1 MTQSIYSLII
11 PVYKNEP
18 SVPALLIQCEEINAA
33 LQNRLEVVFVVDGSP
48 DRSYEILKSNLV
60 GKKFRSQL
68 IKLSKNFGSFIA
80 VRIGLEAAQ
89 GNFFSVMAADLQ
101 EPSELPVEIF
111 NILST
116 SDVDLVVGQRESRED
131 PFFSRIFS
139 SIFWGVL
146 KRFVFPDL
154 PKGGVDIFGCSTDFR
169 NALLKLKE
177 TNSSLIGQ
185 LFWLG
190 FEKKIV
196 TYKRKKRQHGKSSWS
211 FSKRFNYLL
220 DSLYSFSDI
229 PIRVLTLAGAL
240 GLFLSLSLSLFIIC
254 ARVFA
259 QGIVI
264 PGYAATASIIL
275 FFAGLNSFGL
285 GVIGG
290 YVWRAFE
297 NTKGRPNG
305 IIQSLQKFD

>member
-1 MTQSIYSLII
+1 
-11 PVYKNEP
+11 
-18 SVPALLIQCEEINAA
+18 
-33 LQNRLEVVFVVDGSP
+33 
-48 DRSYEILKSNLV
+48 
-60 GKKFRSQL
+60 
-68 IKLSKNFGSFIA
+68 
-80 VRIGLEAAQ
+80 
-89 GNFFSVMAADLQ
+89 
-101 EPSELPVEIF
+101 
-111 NILST
+111 
-116 SDVDLVVGQRESRED
+116 
-131 PFFSRIFS
+131 
-139 SIFWGVL
+139 
-146 KRFVFPDL
+146 
-154 PKGGVDIFGCSTDFR
+154 
-169 NALLKLKE
+169 
-177 TNSSLIGQ
+177 
-185 LFWLG
+185 
-190 FEKKIV
+190 
-196 TYKRKKRQHGKSSWS
+196 
-211 FSKRFNYLL
+211 L